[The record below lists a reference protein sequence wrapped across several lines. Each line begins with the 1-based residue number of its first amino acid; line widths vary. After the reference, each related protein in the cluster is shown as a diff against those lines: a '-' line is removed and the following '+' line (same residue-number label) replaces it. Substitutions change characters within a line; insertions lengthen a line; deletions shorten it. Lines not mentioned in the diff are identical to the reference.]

1 MDSQEVLKEILL
13 DYLESPQVNVSSI
26 GIKTSSQEYWINI
39 DEMSYERRS
48 TEMKEFI
55 FNGPIYGE
63 VSGLERLLQ
72 SMFSGNDLPIKV
84 SLEIK

>member
-39 DEMSYERRS
+39 DEMSYERMS

-55 FNGPIYGE
+55 FQGPIYGE
-63 VSGLERLLQ
+63 VLGLERLLQ
-72 SMFSGNDLPIKV
+72 SMLSGNDLPIKV

>member
-1 MDSQEVLKEILL
+1 VDSQEVLKEILL

-39 DEMSYERRS
+39 DEMSYERMS

-55 FNGPIYGE
+55 FQGPIYGE
-63 VSGLERLLQ
+63 VLGLERLLQ
-72 SMFSGNDLPIKV
+72 SMLSGNDLPIKV